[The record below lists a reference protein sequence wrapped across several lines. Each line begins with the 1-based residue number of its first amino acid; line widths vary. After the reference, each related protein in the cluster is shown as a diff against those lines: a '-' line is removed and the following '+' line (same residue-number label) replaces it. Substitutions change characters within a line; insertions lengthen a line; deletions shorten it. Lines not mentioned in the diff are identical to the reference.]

1 MILQLLIIGHEDRM
15 KSFARINRDFSGFA
29 DDFGHAIDEGI
40 SKILR
45 AQQAMRVLEQV
56 TRGSGE
62 APGKVGKQTNRGLAL
77 RVALF
82 AYFCA

>member
-15 KSFARINRDFSGFA
+15 KSFARINREFSGFA

-45 AQQAMRVLEQV
+45 AQQAMRVLE
-56 TRGSGE
+56 
-62 APGKVGKQTNRGLAL
+62 
-77 RVALF
+77 
-82 AYFCA
+82 